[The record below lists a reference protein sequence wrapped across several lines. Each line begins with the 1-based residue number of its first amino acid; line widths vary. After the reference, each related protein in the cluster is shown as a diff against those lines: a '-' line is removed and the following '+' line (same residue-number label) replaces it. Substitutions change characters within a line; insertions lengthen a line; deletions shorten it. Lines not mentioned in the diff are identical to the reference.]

1 MNPRSDLHPPT
12 RDDGIG
18 HLRVPPHSV
27 EAEQSVLGGL
37 LLDNLAWDRAADLL
51 TEGDFYRLEH
61 RLIFGAIGTLVGASK
76 PADVI
81 TVFERLR
88 SCGHAEDVGGLAY
101 LNALAQSVPSA
112 ANIRRYAEIVR
123 DRSMLR
129 AVITTADAMA
139 TSAFNPQGREAAAV
153 LDEAASAIG
162 ARDRRQQ
169 RKAPRLVGD
178 LLAPALDRYNDLA
191 DGRRLPGLP
200 TGIGPLDRLLAGG
213 LRSGKVYGIAARPSV
228 GKSSAARTI
237 LLHLARAGVRT
248 LLLSQEMDA
257 DELADALVA
266 EAGRVDGSV
275 LQTGRFG
282 EDDWARV
289 VEAVEVLKAIPLH
302 IDDQGGLTLAQVRS
316 KARSV
321 KGLQVLAIDYLQL
334 MVSTAKGKSTNDEL
348 AEISKGLKALAL
360 ELGIPILVLSQ
371 LNREV
376 ERRTDKE
383 PQLSDLRD
391 SGAIEQDLDV
401 AVMLWTAKDDDE
413 SRLVGWKVAKH
424 RGGRKGAFSMRWR
437 PAVNEWRESAEP
449 LRPGPSSSAAMST
462 RREL

>member
-1 MNPRSDLHPPT
+1 MT
-12 RDDGIG
+12 ARDDFDG
-18 HLRVPPHSV
+18 HGRSGAGLRVPPHSV

-61 RLIFGAIGTLVGASK
+61 RLIFGAIGTLIAASK

-81 TVFERLR
+81 TVFEHLR
-88 SCGHAEDVGGLAY
+88 DLGKGEDIGGLAY

-112 ANIRRYAEIVR
+112 ANLRRYAEIVR
-123 DRSMLR
+123 DRSTLR
-129 AVITTADAMA
+129 TLVATADAMA
-139 TSAFNPQGREAAAV
+139 TAAFNPQGRDAAAV
-153 LDEAASAIG
+153 LDDAASAIN
-162 ARDRRQQ
+162 ALDRRQQ

-178 LLAPALDRYNDLA
+178 LLAAALDRYTDLA
-191 DGRRLPGLP
+191 EGRRLPGFL
-200 TGIGPLDRLLAGG
+200 TGIAPLDRLLAGG
-213 LRSGKVYGIAARPSV
+213 LKAGKVYGIAARPSV

-237 LLHLARAGVRT
+237 LLHLALAGVHT

-266 EAGRVDGSV
+266 EAGRVDGAV
-275 LQTGRFG
+275 LQSGQFG
-282 EDDWARV
+282 EDDFGRIA
-289 VEAVEVLKAIPLH
+289 EAADKLRRLPFY

-316 KARSV
+316 KARAI

-348 AEISKGLKALAL
+348 AEITRGLKALAL
-360 ELGIPILVLSQ
+360 ELRIPIVVLSQ

-376 ERRTDKE
+376 EKRVDKE
-383 PQLSDLRD
+383 PQLADLRD

-401 AVMLWTAKDDDE
+401 AVMLWTVKDEDE
-413 SRLVGWKVAKH
+413 SRLIGWKVAKQ
-424 RGGRKGAFSMRWR
+424 RGNRKGRFAMRWR
-437 PAVNEWRESAEP
+437 PAVNEWRESAEE
-449 LRPGPSSSAAMST
+449 LSQTAGA
-462 RREL
+462 RRGVDL